1 MRSITVF
8 TSNQPRHLGLVI
20 ELSKVYE
27 KVYAIIE
34 CNTVKP
40 GEVKDFFDKSEIMKS
55 YFSQV
60 MRSEREIFG
69 EISFLPKNVSPLI
82 LKMGDLNKIH
92 IDVLSTSLNSEN
104 FVVFGSSFIKGDLID
119 ILIKKKCLNIHMGVS
134 PFYRGSSCNFWA
146 LFNENYHYVGSTI
159 HYLSKGL
166 DSGDIL
172 FHCLPSFDPNP
183 FNYTMKSVKSAHNGL
198 ISKLIDKSIFKINPL
213 VQDKKLE
220 VSYTRN
226 SDFND
231 EVASKFLNKKIDYN
245 IFENKVKNRNLSEFY
260 NPFIY

>member
-34 CNTVKP
+34 CNTVRP

-92 IDVLSTSLNSEN
+92 IDVISNSLNSEN

-119 ILIKKKCLNIHMGVS
+119 FLVKKKCLNIHMGVS
-134 PFYRGSSCNFWA
+134 PYYRGTDCNFWA
-146 LFNENYHYVGSTI
+146 LYDGNPHLVGATI
-159 HYLSKGL
+159 HYISEGL
-166 DSGDIL
+166 DSGPIL
-172 FHCLPSFDPNP
+172 YHAICAYDKSDP
-183 FNYTMKSVKSAHNGL
+183 FFFTMSSVKSAFFSLVERVKNQSIFTYGPIL
-198 ISKLIDKSIFKINPL
+198 QDKSHEIRYSKRI
-213 VQDKKLE
+213 
-220 VSYTRN
+220 
-226 SDFND
+226 DFND
-231 EVASKFLNKKIDYN
+231 QVIKNFLNKKIDLQSKK
-245 IFENKVKNRNLSEFY
+245 FDLNLLKD
-260 NPFIY
+260 PFVLNSI